1 MIMRKQKEL
10 IKKINKNYFN
20 KKEYKAYIIKIIK
33 NYKVNNIFY
42 HRGTHLLITILYLL
56 IIFYQNYQN
65 RPNDIYFYI

>member
-20 KKEYKAYIIKIIK
+20 KKKYKVFIIKIIK

-42 HRGTHLLITILYLL
+42 HRGTHL
-56 IIFYQNYQN
+56 
-65 RPNDIYFYI
+65 